1 MERFQEKINVMPYVA
16 ESFLYILRDK
26 EFIT

>member
-1 MERFQEKINVMPYVA
+1 MDRFKEKIKIMPYVA
-16 ESFLYILRDK
+16 ESFLYILTDK